1 MAQVTAVGHFSSL
14 SIRGKHQASG
24 NITWTIP
31 TLPSGATVK
40 STTLTGTTD
49 GYVTLGSIA
58 CTINGVSCGA
68 DSSFSLNLGTA
79 LKSSVPV
86 TAKGSNSWGIGSLS
100 ISNIVYTVVYDSP
113 PVIAVGIPDKT
124 RISDEAGHDT
134 CICTFTADQDL
145 SAWEARATRDG
156 VTPARG
162 VGLLVESGGS
172 LAAGEAGTVLVQDE
186 ELTGGDGLYTITV
199 YGCGTNGLWSK

>member
-1 MAQVTAVGHFSSL
+1 MAQVTAVGSFSSL
-14 SIRGKHQASG
+14 SIRGKSNKSG
-24 NITWTIP
+24 NITWTVP
-31 TLPSGATVK
+31 ELPSGAVIK
-40 STTLTGTTD
+40 STTLTGVTD
-49 GYVTLGSIA
+49 SYVTVGSVT
-58 CTINGVSCGA
+58 CTING
-68 DSSFSLNLGTA
+68 SSQDPNAAFAIDLGTT
-79 LKSSVPV
+79 LRSSVAV
-86 TAKGSNSWGIGSLS
+86 TAKGSSSWGIGSLS
-100 ISNIVYTVVYDSP
+100 ISNIVYTVVYDGP

-124 RISDEAGHDT
+124 RISDEAGHDA

-172 LAAGEAGTVLVQDE
+172 LAAGEAGTVSVLDE

-199 YGCGTNGLWSK
+199 YGCGTNGLWSE